1 MPYNVLDV
9 SQYVIKYS
17 NEQDYGIS
25 NLKLQKIL
33 YFIQVYFLLEKD
45 EPCFDDKIEAWD
57 IGPVI
62 PDVYDKYKQYANG
75 GIPTE
80 DYFII
85 DKNNVW
91 DSKRAKYQDIIT
103 DADKQLINKVVD
115 KFADRSVLGLTV
127 LTQKQSPWINAYNQ
141 KHGNEI
147 TTHALRLYFCDIF
160 ANKRKEN

>member
-57 IGPVI
+57 IGPMI
-62 PDVYDKYKQYANG
+62 SAVYAKYRRYANNN
-75 GIPTE
+75 IPAE
-80 DYFII
+80 
-85 DKNNVW
+85 N
-91 DSKRAKYQDIIT
+91 SKRVKYQAIIT

-147 TTHALRLYFCDIF
+147 TIHALRLYFCDIF
-160 ANKRKEN
+160 ANKGKEE